1 MAKSKKKT
9 STLRFAQRKHDFF
22 SLHPPSSSGFR
33 TQRQSVSPRGQ
44 HSSSPST
51 SSSPPSAPPRT
62 VITLADVM
70 NSNCEAR
77 PDAGNPKV
85 GSIPSPSLTMQGHT
99 TTGKVGPSSSTQHHT
114 GNTIPSSP
122 TLVYFPDFTATSSF
136 EKQPIRQ
143 EIRGEPAIDPMA
155 TEAGVAVDKNA
166 GPSACKRAKLAATA
180 ESPDIPSSP
189 SVVQVSGAY
198 TTDAATF
205 PPMRQYLTRSRAAAK
220 STFGSTGTSRRQP
233 PSHSSADS
241 RTQGSTTS
249 NPSS

>member
-122 TLVYFPDFTATSSF
+122 TLVYFPDFTATSSCQFLETDLGAHKELWRSSLIGFIAGKFPGYSSLSQFVHFAWNCNVKLSMHDSGWLIFNF
-136 EKQPIRQ
+136 ES
-143 EIRGEPAIDPMA
+143 E
-155 TEAGVAVDKNA
+155 VDRLKCLIE
-166 GPSACKRAKLAATA
+166 G
-180 ESPDIPSSP
+180 
-189 SVVQVSGAY
+189 
-198 TTDAATF
+198 
-205 PPMRQYLTRSRAAAK
+205 LTM
-220 STFGSTGTSRRQP
+220 FMVGC
-233 PSHSSADS
+233 
-241 RTQGSTTS
+241 
-249 NPSS
+249 